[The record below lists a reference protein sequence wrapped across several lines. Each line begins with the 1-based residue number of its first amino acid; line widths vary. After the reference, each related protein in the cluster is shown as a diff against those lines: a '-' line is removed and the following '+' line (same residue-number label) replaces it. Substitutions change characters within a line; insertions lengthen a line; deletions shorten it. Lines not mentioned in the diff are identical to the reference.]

1 MTADAPGG
9 LVQPQP
15 QPRSR
20 GPHLPRPHLPRPHLP
35 RRQLPGRG
43 RLDAGRFVW
52 GGVRLM
58 LVGIIVALAALSAVI
73 IYGFVSSGG
82 SQPGQLL
89 PGPTASFALMPMG
102 NAHIPTTDA
111 CVLCHGAGGEVKTPP
126 SILHPIEGWRRCLTC
141 HTNEALG
148 RTAPGHEGIAETEC
162 LNCHK
167 TAQAG
172 PAITQPHAALHDQ
185 HCLDCHGSVAHL
197 PSTMASTK
205 ESDCV
210 LCHKPATL
218 PPPSY
223 PHAPNAILSCRAC
236 HQSAEAGA
244 LPIDHALRSDAT
256 CLLCHE
262 INVVNPNGSPGT
274 VGPGSSLAPASPE
287 LTFPIG
293 TTSP

>member
-1 MTADAPGG
+1 MSAGVPGEALPAPR
-9 LVQPQP
+9 PHR
-15 QPRSR
+15 PR
-20 GPHLPRPHLPRPHLP
+20 LTIPRPHLPRLTG
-35 RRQLPGRG
+35 PGRLI
-43 RLDAGRFVW
+43 RSTIDLA
-52 GGVRLM
+52 L
-58 LVGIIVALAALSAVI
+58 LVVILALALTSAVL

-89 PGPTASFALMPMG
+89 PQASPSFGLMPMG
-102 NAHIPTTDA
+102 NAHIPTTNA
-111 CVLCHGAGGEVKTPP
+111 CVLCHTAGGDVKQPP
-126 SILHPIEGWRRCLTC
+126 VILHPIEGWRRCLTC

-167 TAQAG
+167 TGQAG

-197 PSTMASTK
+197 PSTMASSK

-223 PHAPNAILSCRAC
+223 PHAASVYLDCRSC
-236 HQSAEAGA
+236 HQSAEVGA
-244 LPIDHALRSDAT
+244 LPIDHARRTDDT

-262 INVVNPNGSPGT
+262 INVVGASPGT
-274 VGPGSSLAPASPE
+274 APLPSVQATSGALGAAASAPPARE
-287 LTFPIG
+287 P
-293 TTSP
+293 SPSQIAP